1 MSRSRFFSISFVAF
15 ALTFLSL
22 ATAMADTPP
31 AATLSA
37 GQVDALTA
45 PIALYP
51 DQLLAKICIAATY
64 PLEIVEAERW
74 LQKNANLKGA
84 ALDTA
89 LKSETW
95 DDSVKALAHVPE
107 VLKMMSDRLDWT
119 QKLGDAFLSQQ
130 SDVMASIQRLREQA
144 QKNGTLK
151 NTEHQTVSTQ
161 DQSIVIE
168 PVQADAVYVPYYDPQ
183 VVYGAWA
190 YPAYPPYYWP
200 APPGYAFAAGIG
212 FVAGVAI
219 AAGFWNNGFNWG
231 GGNVYVNN
239 NVNFNNFNR
248 NNINGG
254 RNWQHDPAHRR
265 GVNYN
270 NGALR
275 EKYGRGTA
283 GGAQARQN
291 FRGFDGGNGLAD
303 RGNNFANRANG
314 NLSGRTKAA
323 DRSALAGGGRGNIGN
338 GSLGQRGGGSYG
350 GRGDAFG
357 QGNRG
362 GGFGGLGNGGGTRQF
377 SQRGNA
383 AMSGGFGGRGGGGSF
398 GGRGGGGR
406 GGGGRG
412 GGGRR
417 R

>member
-1 MSRSRFFSISFVAF
+1 MLLPRFFGNCVVAVALAF
-15 ALTFLSL
+15 AGLTTS
-22 ATAMADTPP
+22 ATADTPP

-37 GQVDALTA
+37 GQVDSLMA

-74 LQKNANLKGA
+74 VQANANLKGA

-89 LKSETW
+89 LQSQSW
-95 DDSVKALAHVPE
+95 DDSVKSLAHVPE

-130 SDVMASIQRLREQA
+130 SDVMASIQRLRAQA

-151 NTEHQTVSTQ
+151 STNEQTVSVE

-168 PVQADAVYVPYYDPQ
+168 PVQPEAVYVPYYDPQ

-190 YPAYPPYYWP
+190 YPDYPPYYWA
-200 APPGYAFAAGIG
+200 APPGYGYGAGIG
-212 FVAGVAI
+212 FIAGVAI
-219 AAGFWNNGFNWG
+219 GAAFWNNGFNWR

-248 NNINGG
+248 NNFNGG
-254 RNWQHDPAHRR
+254 RTWQHDPAHRR

-270 NGALR
+270 NAALR
-275 EKYGRGTA
+275 QQYGRGTA
-283 GGAQARQN
+283 AGAQARQN
-291 FRGFDGGNGLAD
+291 FRGFDNGNGFGD
-303 RGNNFANRANG
+303 RGNNLANRGNG
-314 NLSGRTKAA
+314 NLSGMTRGGNGAV
-323 DRSALAGGGRGNIGN
+323 GQGGGFGGRG
-338 GSLGQRGGGSYG
+338 GS
-350 GRGDAFG
+350 FG

-362 GGFGGLGNGGGTRQF
+362 GGFADLGNGASARQF

-383 AMSGGFGGRGGGGSF
+383 AMRGSFSGRGGGFGGRGGGGGF
-398 GGRGGGGR
+398 
-406 GGGGRG
+406 RG